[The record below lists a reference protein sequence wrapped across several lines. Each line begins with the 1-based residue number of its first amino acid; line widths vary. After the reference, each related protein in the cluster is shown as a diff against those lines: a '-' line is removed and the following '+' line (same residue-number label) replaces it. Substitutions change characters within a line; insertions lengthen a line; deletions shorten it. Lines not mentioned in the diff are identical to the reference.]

1 MISSLVPCSLTP
13 WLGPTPV
20 SLWLTY
26 LDGDIYIYIYGNLL
40 SYPYCKSII
49 GSIFQA
55 LMLGHSEKNSWK
67 IKQGEKAT
75 FRMGE
80 NNSKRNNWQRINLQ
94 NIQGVHAAQYQK
106 RTTQSKSGQKNET
119 HISAKKT
126 YRWLI
131 NTWKCPRHHSLSEK
145 CKTTRGHHLTPVR
158 MAAIKKSTN
167 NNCWRGCKEKREP
180 CYTVGGN
187 ANWHNH
193 YGELCGDSLKNWK

>member
-26 LDGDIYIYIYGNLL
+26 LDGDIYIYGNLL

-80 NNSKRNNWQRINLQ
+80 NNSKWNNWQRINLQ
-94 NIQGVHAAQYQK
+94 NTQGAHAAQYQK

-119 HISAKKT
+119 HISAKT

-131 NTWKCPRHHSLSEK
+131 NTWKGPRHHSLSEK
-145 CKTTRGHHLTPVR
+145 YKTTRGHHLTPVR
-158 MAAIKKSTN
+158 MAAIKKST